1 MLPYVGVY
9 LMHVQSLQEKQE
21 LVAMYNELCSTLLGV
36 QVTLSQNRPQSMT
49 AQDRIAAAAR
59 FQNSMQVPISNTLG
73 SAAMST
79 APVKQYHTCACKCC
93 AMMGFGVYSLLSQ
106 HVRGAAGN
114 GEAEQG
120 CVPLLA
126 GNA

>member
-36 QVTLSQNRPQSMT
+36 QITLSQNRPQSMT

-59 FQNSMQVPISNTLG
+59 FQNSMQVPNSNT
-73 SAAMST
+73 
-79 APVKQYHTCACKCC
+79 
-93 AMMGFGVYSLLSQ
+93 
-106 HVRGAAGN
+106 
-114 GEAEQG
+114 
-120 CVPLLA
+120 
-126 GNA
+126 